1 MLAEKIVV
9 LGVSALSL
17 GTFNE
22 ADGEQKATFWI
33 GNTGDEPVT
42 LVQGYTSC
50 GCTTIDFEKN
60 AVIAPGDSTC
70 VFLTFNPQGR
80 GGEFLESGTIVYGNG
95 RQRVTMTISG
105 SCISSE
111 ETLLRQFPIR
121 LADNLR
127 VSADSFDLGIMSVG
141 HEKTVNVVVLHRNQ
155 GDRRELIP
163 VTFKPSA
170 TMRQGVHHV
179 AQYIST
185 SDGKHTIK
193 ITLSFRL
200 Q

>member
-9 LGVSALSL
+9 LGISALSL

-33 GNTGDEPVT
+33 ANTGDEPVT

-50 GCTTIDFEKN
+50 GCTTMDFQKD
-60 AVIAPGDSTC
+60 AVVAPGDSTC
-70 VFLTFNPQGR
+70 VILTFNPQGR
-80 GGEFLESGTIVYGNG
+80 GGDFLESGTIVYGKE

-127 VSADSFDLGIMSVG
+127 ISADSFDLGVMSVDG
-141 HEKTVNVVVLHRNQ
+141 EKEVNVVVLHRDE
-155 GDRRELIP
+155 GDRREIIP
-163 VTFKPSA
+163 ITFKPSA
-170 TMRQGVHHV
+170 TMDWGVHHV
-179 AQYIST
+179 DQYVKT
-185 SDGKHTIK
+185 GDGKHTIK